1 MSHGKRKM
9 PKHPRAGSRAS
20 PGAKKGMPIRNQR
33 HIRAPVEKKKLCA
46 KNRFRRKKVVF
57 QLFKWSLIL
66 AIWSTVAL
74 SGLVAWYAWDL
85 PDINKLES
93 QTRRS
98 SIILTDSAGQ
108 EIATYGDLYGELLR
122 LGDLPPHLVQA
133 IIATEDRR
141 FFDHSGLDPAAMLR
155 ATIANVRAGR
165 LRQGGSTLTQQ
176 LAKNLFLKPE
186 RTLRRKVQELLLA
199 FWLETNFSK
208 EQIFTLYINRVYLG
222 AGAYG
227 VDAAARRYFGRS
239 AKTVSLHQAAVI
251 AGLLKA
257 PSRYSPLRSRRA
269 AEDRA
274 KIVLNAMVK
283 AGFIDLKTARKVG
296 SQRLRIVSRSVS
308 HRTARYFSDWVFE
321 RVHSFVGRVE
331 SDLIVRTTMD
341 RRLQAIAEEELSG
354 VLLRGGAPRNIG
366 QGALISM
373 SPTGAIRSLVG
384 GRDYSISQYNRASQA
399 RRQPGS
405 AFKLFVY
412 LAALEHGMLPQDQ
425 LIDRPLKIGNWQPR
439 NYAGSYEGIVTL
451 KESLARSINTVAVQI
466 SERVGRNNVI
476 DAARRLGITSPL
488 KSHPSLALGV
498 TEVSL
503 MELTAAYSVVAN
515 GGFALW
521 PHAIIEIR
529 TSGGEVLYR
538 RQDGAVTRV
547 IDEDVVSGLDEMLRA
562 VIAFGTGRAANIRR
576 PAAGKTGTSQG
587 FRDAWFVG
595 YTDQL
600 VTGMWMGNDDS
611 SPMKR
616 VTGGGYPAQLWAS
629 YTRSALRGRSVKP
642 QMTPPE
648 AVPALGRGT
657 GSSLFDRLKR
667 SVGASTDH
675 LEKRA
680 NTN

>member
-1 MSHGKRKM
+1 M

-20 PGAKKGMPIRNQR
+20 PGAKKRMPSRDEK
-33 HIRAPVEKKKLCA
+33 HIRAPVAKGKLRA
-46 KNRFRRKKVVF
+46 KNRFRRQKVVF
-57 QLFKWSLIL
+57 RLFKWSLIL

-93 QTRRS
+93 QTRRA

-122 LGDLPPHLVQA
+122 LADLPPHLVQA

-257 PSRYSPLRSRRA
+257 PSRYSPLRSRGA
-269 AEDRA
+269 AEGRA

-296 SQRLRIVSRSVS
+296 SQRLRIVPRSAS

-321 RVHSFVGRVE
+321 RVHSFVGGVE

-341 RRLQAIAEEELSG
+341 RRLQAISEEELSG
-354 VLLRGGAPRNIG
+354 VLLRRGAPRNIG
-366 QGALISM
+366 QGALVSM
-373 SPTGAIRSLVG
+373 SPTGAIRSMVG

-439 NYAGSYEGIVTL
+439 NYVGTYEGIVTL
-451 KESLARSINTVAVQI
+451 KESLARSINTIAVQV

-515 GGFALW
+515 GGFAVW

-538 RQDGAVTRV
+538 RQDGAVARV
-547 IDEDVVSGLDEMLRA
+547 IDEDVVSRLDEMLRA
-562 VIAFGTGRAANIRR
+562 VIAVGTGRAANSGR

-600 VTGMWMGNDDS
+600 VTGIWMGNDDS

-629 YTRSALRGRSVKP
+629 YTRSALQGRPVTP

-648 AVPALGRGT
+648 AVPAFGRGL
-657 GSSLFDRLKR
+657 GSSLLDRLKR
-667 SVGASTDH
+667 SVGASTDY

-680 NTN
+680 NTD

>member
-1 MSHGKRKM
+1 
-9 PKHPRAGSRAS
+9 
-20 PGAKKGMPIRNQR
+20 
-33 HIRAPVEKKKLCA
+33 
-46 KNRFRRKKVVF
+46 
-57 QLFKWSLIL
+57 
-66 AIWSTVAL
+66 
-74 SGLVAWYAWDL
+74 
-85 PDINKLES
+85 LES
-93 QTRRS
+93 QTRRA

-122 LGDLPPHLVQA
+122 LADLPPHLVQA

-257 PSRYSPLRSRRA
+257 PSRYSPLRSRGA
-269 AEDRA
+269 AEGRA

-296 SQRLRIVSRSVS
+296 SQRLRIVPRSAS

-321 RVHSFVGRVE
+321 RVHSFVGGVE

-341 RRLQAIAEEELSG
+341 RRLQAISEEELSG
-354 VLLRGGAPRNIG
+354 VLLRRGAPRNIG
-366 QGALISM
+366 QGALVSM
-373 SPTGAIRSLVG
+373 SPTGAIRSMVG

-439 NYAGSYEGIVTL
+439 NYVGTYEGIVTL
-451 KESLARSINTVAVQI
+451 KESLARSINTIAVQV

-515 GGFALW
+515 GGFAVW

-538 RQDGAVTRV
+538 RQDGAVARV
-547 IDEDVVSGLDEMLRA
+547 IDEDVVSRLDEMLRA
-562 VIAFGTGRAANIRR
+562 VIAVGTGRAANSGR

-600 VTGMWMGNDDS
+600 VTGIWMGNDDS

-629 YTRSALRGRSVKP
+629 YTRSALQGRPVTP

-648 AVPALGRGT
+648 AVPAFGRGL
-657 GSSLFDRLKR
+657 GSSLLDRLKR
-667 SVGASTDH
+667 SVGSSTDY

-680 NTN
+680 NTD

>member
-1 MSHGKRKM
+1 M
-9 PKHPRAGSRAS
+9 PKHPRGGSRAS
-20 PGAKKGMPIRNQR
+20 PGAKKGMPIRNEK
-33 HIRAPVEKKKLCA
+33 HIRAPAAKRKLSA
-46 KNRFRRKKVVF
+46 KNRFRRQKVVF
-57 QLFKWSLIL
+57 RLFKWSLIL

-93 QTRRS
+93 QTRRA

-122 LGDLPPHLVQA
+122 LADLPPHLVQA

-257 PSRYSPLRSRRA
+257 PSRYSPLRSRGA
-269 AEDRA
+269 AEGRA

-296 SQRLRIVSRSVS
+296 SQRLRIVPRSAS

-321 RVHSFVGRVE
+321 RVHSFVGGVE

-341 RRLQAIAEEELSG
+341 RRLQAISEEELSG
-354 VLLRGGAPRNIG
+354 VLLRRGAPRNIG
-366 QGALISM
+366 QGALVSM
-373 SPTGAIRSLVG
+373 SPTGAIRSMVG

-439 NYAGSYEGIVTL
+439 NYVGTYEGIVTL
-451 KESLARSINTVAVQI
+451 KESLARSINTVAVQV

-515 GGFALW
+515 GGFAVW

-538 RQDGAVTRV
+538 RQDGAVARV
-547 IDEDVVSGLDEMLRA
+547 IDEDVVSRLDEMLRA
-562 VIAFGTGRAANIRR
+562 VIAVGTGRAANSGR

-600 VTGMWMGNDDS
+600 VTGIWMGNDDS

-629 YTRSALRGRSVKP
+629 YTRSALQGRPVTP

-648 AVPALGRGT
+648 AVPAFGRGL
-657 GSSLFDRLKR
+657 GSSLLDRLKR
-667 SVGASTDH
+667 SVGASTDY

-680 NTN
+680 NTD

>member
-1 MSHGKRKM
+1 M
-9 PKHPRAGSRAS
+9 A
-20 PGAKKGMPIRNQR
+20 
-33 HIRAPVEKKKLCA
+33 
-46 KNRFRRKKVVF
+46 
-57 QLFKWSLIL
+57 
-66 AIWSTVAL
+66 
-74 SGLVAWYAWDL
+74 
-85 PDINKLES
+85 
-93 QTRRS
+93 
-98 SIILTDSAGQ
+98 
-108 EIATYGDLYGELLR
+108 
-122 LGDLPPHLVQA
+122 DLPPHLVQA

-186 RTLRRKVQELLLA
+186 RTLRRKVQELLA

-222 AGAYG
+222 AGTYG

-257 PSRYSPLRSRRA
+257 PSRYSPLRSRRG

-296 SQRLRIVSRSVS
+296 SQRLRIVPRSAS
-308 HRTARYFSDWVFE
+308 NRTARFFPDWVFE
-321 RVHSFVGRVE
+321 RVHSFVGGVE

-354 VLLRGGAPRNIG
+354 VLLRRGAPRNIG
-366 QGALISM
+366 QGALVSM

-399 RRQPGS
+399 RRQPKIGVQ
-405 AFKLFVY
+405 AFVY

-439 NYAGSYEGIVTL
+439 NYVDSYEGIVTL
-451 KESLARSINTVAVQI
+451 KESLARSINTVAVQV

-515 GGFALW
+515 GGFAVW

-562 VIAFGTGRAANIRR
+562 VIAVGTGRAANPGVLRQARR
-576 PAAGKTGTSQG
+576 ALAKAFATHGLLDTLINWSPASG
-587 FRDAWFVG
+587 
-595 YTDQL
+595 
-600 VTGMWMGNDDS
+600 
-611 SPMKR
+611 
-616 VTGGGYPAQLWAS
+616 WA
-629 YTRSALRGRSVKP
+629 
-642 QMTPPE
+642 MTI
-648 AVPALGRGT
+648 VR
-657 GSSLFDRLKR
+657 R
-667 SVGASTDH
+667 
-675 LEKRA
+675 
-680 NTN
+680 